1 MVRTILLVVVPCLS
15 IMTESPV
22 KCIKLTVWRVSP
34 SCRCLQHVLCT
45 LGDAAP
51 ATCHFYFGKKKNARG
66 PATTKN
72 ACMAW
77 HGMEWVWRNLDLTGR
92 EGRRGLTLAGRSQA
106 WCSVV
111 CTSSYNCHYC
121 VYYCIYICIITC
133 VHACVCLP
141 IARSMRTTWRADRGT
156 VDGWMDGSR

>member
-51 ATCHFYFGKKKNARG
+51 ATCHFYFGKKKTRAALQPR
-66 PATTKN
+66 K
-72 ACMAW
+72 MHAW
-77 HGMEWVWRNLDLTGR
+77 HGMAWTGCGGTLTWRVETR

-121 VYYCIYICIITC
+121 VYYCIYML
-133 VHACVCLP
+133 HHMRACVRVP
-141 IARSMRTTWRADRGT
+141 AHRSIDANMKSGRQGYG
-156 VDGWMDGSR
+156 GWMDRSR